1 LSASAR
7 GQYELV
13 REVSHDRD
21 ALLWDGYDCALDR
34 PVVVK
39 LLQPAVAE
47 DAEAIERFRAAA

>member
-1 LSASAR
+1 
-7 GQYELV
+7 
-13 REVSHDRD
+13 
-21 ALLWDGYDCALDR
+21 LWDGYDCALDR